1 MYVSCNNKEKG
12 AVAMK
17 NCKVACIGCGK
28 CAKACPFEA
37 ITLENNL
44 AYIDPAKCKMCRKCV
59 AECPKHAI
67 VAVNFPAPKPA
78 PEAKDTAAPEVSKTE
93 AN

>member
-1 MYVSCNNKEKG
+1 
-12 AVAMK
+12 
-17 NCKVACIGCGK
+17 
-28 CAKACPFEA
+28 
-37 ITLENNL
+37 
-44 AYIDPAKCKMCRKCV
+44 MCRKCV

-78 PEAKDTAAPEVSKTE
+78 PEVAPEAKATAEPEASKTE